1 MSTSTAQQLPLE
13 PPSSDGAAPAAPKG
27 HPKGLY
33 YLFATEMWERFSYYG
48 MRALLVLYLLNYLQ
62 FQPADSS
69 SVFKWYTSLVY
80 LTPLLGGFLADRYLG
95 LRASIIVGA
104 VLMAIGHFLMAFE
117 PLPIFYAA
125 LAFLIAGNGFF
136 KPNISTLV
144 GKLYK
149 QGDAR
154 RDGAFT
160 IFYMGINIGA
170 FLSPLI
176 CGWLRRNMGPAP
188 GMGYHWGFGAAGV
201 GMVLSLII
209 FLVGQKQV
217 LRDVAAAGNLD
228 EIVPKKKDASVA
240 QAAAEEPDEQVP
252 STGGFG
258 GLIAKVFPWLLFA
271 LAVVVPVRFITQAV
285 AGHESW
291 TNVIMPTVFSA
302 IGAWMGWTLLTIKNA
317 ARDKSTVIFVL
328 FTFVVL
334 FWMAFEQAG
343 NALNIWAAY
352 NTAPL
357 SLGLFS
363 VEGEDYQAA
372 NALFIV
378 AFAPLFAMMWTGL
391 ARRGLEIS
399 TAAKMLAAMVLITA
413 SFGAMVAG
421 AAAENAT
428 VTRVPLAS
436 LPPGVQL
443 ETLNAGRFGYEPG
456 TQELTVRG
464 VLAPFA
470 VTNALRPTVDKTY
483 MSQVEALEA
492 AARNASPERP
502 ATFQFTDLPQ
512 GYTFPLQGGAV
523 SAWDASSRTVTMVA
537 GLSPLTKAQLVGAGA
552 PPAWREAITSLAEK
566 SKAAQVSGFWLLLS
580 YLLATFG
587 ELCLSPV
594 GLSMVTKLAP
604 TRFASLFMG
613 VWLLSSA
620 VAQYVGGSLGE
631 KWGEIVPTSYFAI
644 FVYSSL
650 VGAVV
655 LLILQAPLK
664 RLMHSV
670 R

>member
-33 YLFATEMWERFSYYG
+33 VLFATEMWERFSYYG

-95 LRASIIVGA
+95 LRASIIMGA

-117 PLPIFYAA
+117 PLPLFYAA

-176 CGWLRRNMGPAP
+176 CGWLRRNMGPTP
-188 GMGYHWGFGAAGV
+188 GMGYHWGFAAAGV

-228 EIVPKKKDASVA
+228 EIAPKKKDATVA

-285 AGHESW
+285 AGHEPW

-352 NTAPL
+352 NTATL
-357 SLGLFS
+357 DFGLFA

-483 MSQVEALEA
+483 MGQVEALEA

-502 ATFQFTDLPQ
+502 TTFQFTDLPQ

-613 VWLLSSA
+613 VWLLSNA

>member
-33 YLFATEMWERFSYYG
+33 VLFATEMWERFSYYG

-95 LRASIIVGA
+95 LRASIIMGA

-117 PLPIFYAA
+117 PLPLFYAA

-176 CGWLRRNMGPAP
+176 CGWLRRNMGPTP
-188 GMGYHWGFGAAGV
+188 GMGYHWGFAAAGV

-228 EIVPKKKDASVA
+228 EIAPKKKDATVA

-285 AGHESW
+285 AGHEPW

-352 NTAPL
+352 NTATL
-357 SLGLFS
+357 DFGLFA

-483 MSQVEALEA
+483 MGQVEALEA

-502 ATFQFTDLPQ
+502 TTFQFTDLPQ